1 MKLFDEMTS
10 LVSSLFTGMFDLLSS
25 LFDEFKSFLRWLGS

>member
-10 LVSSLFTGMFDLLSS
+10 LLSSMLNGMFDFMSS